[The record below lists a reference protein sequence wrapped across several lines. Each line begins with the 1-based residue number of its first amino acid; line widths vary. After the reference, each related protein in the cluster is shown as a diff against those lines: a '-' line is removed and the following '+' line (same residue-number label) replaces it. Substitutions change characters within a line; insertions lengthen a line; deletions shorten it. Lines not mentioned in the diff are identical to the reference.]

1 MSELQSKN
9 ETNGDTHST
18 KDPSSEAPPPPPN
31 EAEAEETTSASSLS
45 SEETKSDGA
54 SSNSD
59 SGRDQEVLQVSV
71 GEEHTPSQ
79 ATMDMAEGLKVEGN
93 ALLAG
98 ELHVD
103 LFSWLNS
110 APASWYSAVA
120 SPFP

>member
-9 ETNGDTHST
+9 ETNGDAQST
-18 KDPSSEAPPPPPN
+18 KEPSTEAPPPPRN
-31 EAEAEETTSASSLS
+31 DAEAEETASASSLS
-45 SEETKSDGA
+45 SEEAKSDGA

-59 SGRDQEVLQVSV
+59 SGRDQVLQVSV

-79 ATMDMAEGLKVEGN
+79 ATMDMAEGLKAEGN

-103 LFSWLNS
+103 LLFLLNS
-110 APASWYSAVA
+110 GPASWYSAVV